1 MIVNGRKI
9 TGPESVRL
17 ANAGANL
24 YTNQL
29 DETHKAYVNFVSSI
43 KSPITLKS
51 YTNILKNYLRNPKVS
66 FTTFDE
72 LLSRD
77 LRVIEQEII
86 DILID
91 IRQKQNLSY
100 SSQNLFLCAINHFF
114 SINDVIINRKKI
126 KKFMSEAENKY
137 QYRSYTVE
145 EISRLLDIS
154 DEREKSVIL
163 LLSSTGMRVGALHP
177 LRLKDIKKWVIDE
190 HGTFVYQIQVYSFSS
205 KYRYYTF
212 CTPECALA
220 IDNYLDL
227 RKRYGEYLIKTETG
241 WGPSEVPLIIRAF
254 NKKSFCHNPI
264 PITHRSSIANNIL
277 IPKLL
282 SINLRIRKDNSRNIL
297 KKIKQQFRDE
307 LHPCHSFRI
316 FAITQMQR
324 AKIDKTIREMLVGHS
339 TGLDQVYYKA
349 SEEEVL
355 QEYMC
360 SIPNLTICNKTRL
373 TLAANENQKRED
385 EIQDLKEKYRTDLE
399 TVRCEM
405 DKKFDHIFSLLQ
417 QNPLVANIKPE
428 VLRQIMK

>member
-1 MIVNGRKI
+1 MKVNGRKI

-17 ANAGANL
+17 TNANANL
-24 YTNQL
+24 LSNPL
-29 DETHKAYVNFVSSI
+29 DETHKAYINFISSI

-51 YTNILKNYLRNPKVS
+51 YTIILKNYLRNQKIS

-72 LLSRD
+72 ILTRD
-77 LRVIEQEII
+77 IRLIEQGII
-86 DILID
+86 DMLID

-114 SINDVIINRKKI
+114 SINDITINRKKV
-126 KKFMSEAENKY
+126 KKFLSESENKY
-137 QYRSYTVE
+137 VYRSYTTA

-154 DEREKSVIL
+154 DEREKAVIL
-163 LLSSTGMRVGALHP
+163 LLASTGMRVGALHP
-177 LRLKDIKKWVIDE
+177 LRLKDIKKCIIGE
-190 HGTFVYQIQVYSFSS
+190 HGNYVYQIQVYSSSS
-205 KYRYYTF
+205 KYRYYTY

-241 WGPSEVPLIIRAF
+241 WGPSEVPLVIRAF
-254 NKKSFCHNPI
+254 NRKSFYHNPI

-282 SINLRIRKDNSRNIL
+282 SINLRTRKDNGIAKN
-297 KKIKQQFRDE
+297 IKQQIRDE
-307 LHPCHSFRI
+307 LHPCHSFRM

-355 QEYMC
+355 QEYMG
-360 SIPNLTICNKTRL
+360 SIPNLTISNMTGSTITEK
-373 TLAANENQKRED
+373 ENQKRGD
-385 EIQDLKEKYRTDLE
+385 EIQQLKKEQEVILRS
-399 TVRCEM
+399 VQEM
-405 DKKFDHIFSLLQ
+405 ESKFQQIFEMINVDNLTKL
-417 QNPLVANIKPE
+417 
-428 VLRQIMK
+428 